1 MGMTLPNPP
10 LIDTKTL
17 AVELD
22 SPELRL
28 FDISFYLP
36 TEKRDPKAQYEATHI
51 PGARFFDIEAAG
63 DQETDLPHMVPTA
76 GRFARMLSGL
86 GVSNGD
92 RVIFYDQKGM
102 FSAARGWWLMR
113 LFGHD
118 NVAVLDGGLPKWQAE
133 GRAVEIGMPADPA
146 PAHFIPSLR
155 AGMLHGLG
163 DMRQTIEAGTA
174 AVLDAR
180 PAGRFHGTT
189 PEPRPGLPGGHMPG
203 AASLPAGA
211 LLQPDQTFAPAET
224 LRRRFAEAGADGSR
238 PIVTTCGTGVTAA
251 ILTLGL
257 TLAGLPEGRLYDGSW
272 TEWASHPDTPKE
284 TSGG

>member
-1 MGMTLPNPP
+1 
-10 LIDTKTL
+10 
-17 AVELD
+17 
-22 SPELRL
+22 
-28 FDISFYLP
+28 
-36 TEKRDPKAQYEATHI
+36 
-51 PGARFFDIEAAG
+51 
-63 DQETDLPHMVPTA
+63 MVPTA
-76 GRFARMLSGL
+76 GRFARLLSRL
-86 GVSNGD
+86 GVANTD
-92 RVIFYDQKGM
+92 RVVFYDQKGM

-133 GRAVEIGMPADPA
+133 SRAVETGMPDDCA

-155 AGMLHGLG
+155 AGMLQGLG

-180 PAGRFHGTT
+180 PAGRFHGTS

-203 AASLPAGA
+203 AASLPASA
-211 LLQPDQTFAPAET
+211 LLQPDQTFAPPDT
-224 LRRRFAEAGADGSR
+224 LRRLFAEAGADGTR

-257 TLAGLPEGRLYDGSW
+257 TIAGLPEGRLYDGSW

-284 TSGG
+284 TTGG